1 MGFKETRYLKVLR
14 DAIEEFRVLFIEWVN
29 GFDKSND
36 IPDEWGP
43 LFR

>member
-14 DAIEEFRVLFIEWVN
+14 DAIEEFRILFIEWVN

-36 IPDEWGP
+36 IPDEWGS